1 MTKMEL
7 VFFKSA
13 IVYQDIIKENQ
24 NKFSQTFPAHL
35 IHKRLKSS
43 RGIGEVDG
51 HDHKFIMAFICSK
64 RSLGNFFFL
73 SIKRKYYKKEI
84 SLKYTRRVQPEK
96 AQTR

>member
-51 HDHKFIMAFICSK
+51 HDHKFIICSK
-64 RSLGNFFFL
+64 RSLGNFFFFF
-73 SIKRKYYKKEI
+73 IDKKQV
-84 SLKYTRRVQPEK
+84 L
-96 AQTR
+96 